1 MSKSQTQTSE
11 FIGGNY
17 FDKYRSRNPIHQWL
31 MRGFL
36 GSVREFMESFEYRSV
51 LELGC
56 GPGDL
61 ASRILPPGVDYLG
74 IDIDEAEIE
83 TARERYPHLSFQM
96 GNAYELPVE
105 SNSFDLVIACE
116 VLEHL
121 EDPQRAL
128 AEIDRVAKRLVLVS
142 VPWEPTWRILNV
154 LRGKYWRSLGNTPG
168 HVQHFSRRAIA
179 RMLATRWEIVASRK
193 PLPWSISLCRKQY
206 RTE

>member
-1 MSKSQTQTSE
+1 
-11 FIGGNY
+11 
-17 FDKYRSRNPIHQWL
+17 

-36 GSVREFMESFEYRSV
+36 GSVRDLMGSIEYRTV
-51 LELGC
+51 LEVGC

-61 ASRILPPGVDYLG
+61 ASRILSPGVDYLG

-96 GNAYELPVE
+96 GNAYELPVA

-128 AEIDRVAKRLVLVS
+128 AEIDRVAKSSVLVS

-206 RTE
+206 ETERLAVDDLLREKTGQKLPNVGI